1 MQDLNWN
8 DLRYVLAIA
17 RSGGAHGPAGRL
29 LGVNETT
36 VSRRL
41 ARIEAILGSKLFQR
55 SEGSLRQTDV
65 GHRVV
70 ERAERIELEV
80 EAVKEMT
87 SGTKSAVAGC
97 VRLTSIPILINR
109 LLFPDLKQLY
119 KAHPDL
125 RVEFIAEPRNLSLTK
140 RDADLALRLARP
152 DREQTVIARRIAQLK
167 YAVYGP
173 SGRKAS
179 LLPWIT
185 YEDRMLGLPHAAW
198 LHQAAG
204 ADRSVTSVVVNDSEL
219 ALHAVKAGLGKS
231 LLPTFVGE
239 TEQGL
244 SKLSGC
250 AAVLER
256 ELWLLVHPELKHLA
270 RVKAVI
276 AWIEKVV
283 MGRVG
288 T

>member
-41 ARIEAILGSKLFQR
+41 ARIEAVLGSKLFQR
-55 SEGSLRQTDV
+55 SEGSLRQTDA
-65 GHRVV
+65 GHRVI
-70 ERAERIELEV
+70 EHAERVELEV
-80 EAVKEMT
+80 EAVKEM
-87 SGTKSAVAGC
+87 SIGTKSAVAGS

-109 LLFPDLKQLY
+109 LLFPDLKRLY
-119 KAHPDL
+119 SACPDL
-125 RVEFIAEPRNLSLTK
+125 RIEFIAESRNLSLTK

-152 DREQTVIARRIAQLK
+152 NKEQRVIARRIAQIK
-167 YAVYGP
+167 YAVYAT
-173 SGRKAS
+173 RKS
-179 LLPWIT
+179 SRLPWIV
-185 YEDRMLGLPHAAW
+185 YEDRMLELPHAAW
-198 LHQAAG
+198 LQHKARTENG
-204 ADRSVTSVVVNDSEL
+204 VTNVVVNDAEL
-219 ALHAVKAGLGKS
+219 ALHAVKAGLGRS

-239 TEQGL
+239 TERGL
-244 SKLSGC
+244 TRLGGVE
-250 AAVLER
+250 AVLER

-276 AWIEKVV
+276 AWIEEAVTS
-283 MGRVG
+283 RLRI
-288 T
+288 

>member
-41 ARIEAILGSKLFQR
+41 ARIEAVLGSKLFHR
-55 SEGSLRQTDV
+55 SEGSLRQTDA
-65 GHRVV
+65 GHRVI
-70 ERAERIELEV
+70 EHAERVELEV
-80 EAVKEMT
+80 EAVKEM
-87 SGTKSAVAGC
+87 SIGTKSAVAGS

-109 LLFPDLKQLY
+109 LLFPDLKRLY
-119 KAHPDL
+119 SACPDL
-125 RVEFIAEPRNLSLTK
+125 RIEFIAESRNLSLTK

-152 DREQTVIARRIAQLK
+152 NKEQRVIARRIAQIK
-167 YAVYGP
+167 YAVYAT
-173 SGRKAS
+173 RKS
-179 LLPWIT
+179 SRLPWIV
-185 YEDRMLGLPHAAW
+185 YEDSMLELPHAAW
-198 LHQAAG
+198 LQHKARTESG
-204 ADRSVTSVVVNDSEL
+204 VTNVVVNDSEL
-219 ALHAVKAGLGKS
+219 ALHAVKAGLGRS

-239 TEQGL
+239 TERGL
-244 SKLSGC
+244 TRLSGVE
-250 AAVLER
+250 AVLER

-276 AWIEKVV
+276 AWIEEAVTS
-283 MGRVG
+283 RLRI
-288 T
+288 